1 PVRSPRRTPSASSA
15 PRWSC
20 STPRAGLS
28 SPAPRAWTPRPPPC
42 GSPGRAPTG
51 SSTTRRRGRSR
62 PAGGIPPSGSGGCA
76 SRCSRR
82 TARPSSSAARTGS
95 GGSWGS
101 TREEATRMS
110 GFNPRTPWSELER
123 RLSDRAAP
131 ADRPVSVGSWGRP
144 SRIVP
149 AAAESAADGPAA
161 TARVPAG
168 TPYAELHVHSDFS
181 FLDGASEPEELV
193 ETAVEAGLA
202 GLALTDHNGLYG
214 APRFAAAAAE
224 SGLPTV
230 FGSELSIGLTERIP
244 GQVDP
249 DAEHLLVLARGVE
262 GYRRLSAAITRA
274 NLRGEK
280 NRP

>member
-1 PVRSPRRTPSASSA
+1 
-15 PRWSC
+15 
-20 STPRAGLS
+20 
-28 SPAPRAWTPRPPPC
+28 
-42 GSPGRAPTG
+42 
-51 SSTTRRRGRSR
+51 
-62 PAGGIPPSGSGGCA
+62 
-76 SRCSRR
+76 
-82 TARPSSSAARTGS
+82 
-95 GGSWGS
+95 
-101 TREEATRMS
+101 
-110 GFNPRTPWSELER
+110 TPWSELER

-149 AAAESAADGPAA
+149 AGAEPA
-161 TARVPAG
+161 TPARVPAG

-224 SGLPTV
+224 AGIPTV

-262 GYRRLSAAITRA
+262 GYRR
-274 NLRGEK
+274 
-280 NRP
+280 